1 MWVFERKSRFK
12 KQFKKLDP
20 ALQKKV
26 EVALRELIISENPS
40 RLGEY
45 KKSMRVFAY
54 NLDKS
59 NRLLFDIDFENKTI
73 LLIRV
78 GDHKSAY
85 GSD

>member
-1 MWVFERKSRFK
+1 MWIFERKSRFK

-20 ALQKKV
+20 TLQKKV

>member
-1 MWVFERKSRFK
+1 MWIFERKNRFK
-12 KQFKKLDP
+12 KQFKRLDP
-20 ALQKKV
+20 NLQKKV
-26 EVALRELIISENPS
+26 ETILRNFAISDDPS
-40 RLGEY
+40 RLGVY

-54 NLDKS
+54 ELDKS
-59 NRLLFDIDFENKTI
+59 NRLLYDVDFENKII